1 MNNRIFGGVFSHPDS
16 FVETSM
22 VKIWALAVLA
32 AAGIAFL
39 PPNAEAAAAT
49 AKAVATLRISAI
61 PDEAPTELI
70 RKFKPLARYLEK
82 ELGTRV
88 KFIPLVNYA
97 ATVEALAAGKVDLV
111 WYGGFTHVQARIR
124 TKGKAVPLVM
134 RRRDLKFR
142 SKFITATGSGI
153 KTLKDLKGK
162 TFTFGS
168 VSSTSG
174 HLMPRFFLKLAG
186 VVPERDFSKFSFS
199 GSHDATAK
207 WVEAGKVEA
216 GAMNEAVWDKLVES
230 GKLDPKKIRA
240 FYTTPAYVD
249 YNWTARTGLPRE
261 TLTRLAAAFLKLDSR
276 NPVHKEILD
285 LQRAEAYVLA
295 FSADFKGIEAA
306 ARDAG
311 LLKKIATH

>member
-1 MNNRIFGGVFSHPDS
+1 M
-16 FVETSM
+16 
-22 VKIWALAVLA
+22 KIRVLGILA
-32 AAGIAFL
+32 ALGFVFIAAQTAVAA
-39 PPNAEAAAAT
+39 PAAAI
-49 AKAVATLRISAI
+49 LRISAI

-82 ELGTRV
+82 ELDARV

-124 TKGKAVPLVM
+124 TNGKAVPLVM
-134 RRRDLKFR
+134 RRRDLNFR

-174 HLMPRFFLKLAG
+174 HLMPRFYLKIAG
-186 VVPERDFSKFSFS
+186 VIPERDFSRFSFS

-207 WVEAGKVEA
+207 WVEAGKVQA
-216 GAMNEAVWDKLVES
+216 GAINEAVWDKLVES
-230 GKLDPKKIRA
+230 GKLNPGKIRV

-261 TLTRLAAAFLKLDSR
+261 TLTRLAAAFLKLDNR
-276 NPVHKEILD
+276 NPVHKKILD
-285 LQRAEAYVLA
+285 LQRAEGYVLG
-295 FSADFKGIEAA
+295 FSSDFKEIESA

-311 LLKKIATH
+311 LLKKIATQ